1 MVPFPRQLYIRSCL
15 LILFSLSFAS
25 LGSAA
30 SQTDAA
36 SPAETAAAKPT
47 RGRLVCKPCKID
59 FGKVH
64 VGQSKA
70 LPVVLR
76 NEGHVPVTIADKSKD
91 APWVSPAGLV
101 LPYTLQPGKEVKFHL
116 VYRPR
121 DARRVNGQISYR
133 SNALNHVLPISIL
146 AGTSS
151 AGLLAANPARLDFG
165 SIAVGKTVTKNQT
178 ITNVGNAAVTLQQIT
193 DSGTGFSVG
202 NVTTPQ
208 TLAPGHSVTF
218 TVKFAPQKSGTDTG
232 SLIALSNAS
241 NYRLSVVESG
251 SATAGGS
258 VSVTPSSLAFGNVAV
273 GSSKTKTLTLTA
285 AGASMTINSDAISSA
300 EYTISGLS
308 LPLKLGAGKTVSF
321 QATFRR
327 RFAGGL
333 ALQGAYTYSKVLG
346 ETLSARNPTTQNPL
360 DWRADYG
367 PTDFDR
373 AHVFTM
379 NYIYVLPVLRGRH
392 DLLGQLFGDWE
403 LTGLVSFQSGLAT
416 TVGISTGKQGLATR
430 PNAAGVADSGPKTIA
445 EWFNIAA
452 FTAPAAGFFG
462 NAGVGSIWGPGF
474 AIWDSSLAK
483 QFPIHERL
491 KFKLSGEFFNGV
503 NHTNWSGISAMLG
516 SGTYGRV
523 TAARDPRKIQLGA
536 RLDF

>member
-91 APWVSPAGLV
+91 AAWVSPAGLV

-133 SNALNHVLPISIL
+133 SNALNHVLPISIS

-308 LPLKLGAGKTVSF
+308 LPLKLGAGKSVSF
-321 QATFRR
+321 QATFRPQT
-327 RFAGGL
+327 AGTANGNASFTVASPSSTIKA
-333 ALQGAYTYSKVLG
+333 ALSGTGTGGSQRSVTLSWKPESTPVAGYNVYRAAKKTGPYSKLTSPLDTATDYLDTNVTAGSTYYYEVTAVNDQGL
-346 ETLSARNPTTQNPL
+346 ESAR
-360 DWRADYG
+360 
-367 PTDFDR
+367 
-373 AHVFTM
+373 
-379 NYIYVLPVLRGRH
+379 
-392 DLLGQLFGDWE
+392 
-403 LTGLVSFQSGLAT
+403 
-416 TVGISTGKQGLATR
+416 
-430 PNAAGVADSGPKTIA
+430 
-445 EWFNIAA
+445 
-452 FTAPAAGFFG
+452 TAP
-462 NAGVGSIWGPGF
+462 I
-474 AIWDSSLAK
+474 
-483 QFPIHERL
+483 
-491 KFKLSGEFFNGV
+491 
-503 NHTNWSGISAMLG
+503 
-516 SGTYGRV
+516 
-523 TAARDPRKIQLGA
+523 GA
-536 RLDF
+536 TIP